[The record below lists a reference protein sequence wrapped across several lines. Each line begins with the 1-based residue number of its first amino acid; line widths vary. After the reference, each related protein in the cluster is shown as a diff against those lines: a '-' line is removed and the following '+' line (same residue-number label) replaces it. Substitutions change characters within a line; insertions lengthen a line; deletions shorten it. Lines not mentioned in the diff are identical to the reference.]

1 MSSESLE
8 ITVHAT
14 PDFKGVEKEYERVA
28 KKAKKGFSFFDS
40 KSWNFGSGKK
50 LKSSF
55 KKGWKHTKESASKYH
70 GGSAWATK
78 VGADGSDLDETQHG
92 GFYNT
97 LDKKI
102 SAAKDLFSKKK
113 KKKKDDSEE
122 ENENSS
128 SPPSNPTSAKQF
140 QIQKAELKIQH
151 ANFDKGLL
159 GSSSGPAS
167 GGSGGGNS
175 GADAKA
181 NGLTAMGM
189 AIPIA
194 GAAFAVAGGI
204 LKTISAIGE
213 QYHAS
218 MQSQS
223 ATIGATGGYVGGG
236 SGYFANSELA
246 SANLAKGRITGESI
260 FGKGNQIDSETMKFA
275 ASQGKGIGEVVKE
288 LETIRKD
295 NKHADLGFLRGGAS
309 ATGFSNLRQAEYISK
324 LSNISETLR
333 GKGFSGDVTDFS
345 KFAAGMNRTDGT
357 NMDPNRKMSLA
368 EELSGQGRSGAF
380 GGGIFGSLSMA
391 NALSANGGDV
401 FKAIRESELN
411 PGKYMSSALSGM
423 DANTRGIISKMN
435 GGSFSEMSSLKF
447 GYGAFSNDNSS
458 IHAGY
463 NKGLELDN
471 LKKETFASK
480 TGEEAAKVGY
490 ELNNAMLKLFEEN
503 KGAML
508 KLTNTVQSIEKT
520 LLPVVSTSIT
530 GIVTGIEKMCEYAE
544 PLVNGI
550 GKLASLVSPAGILVK
565 PK

>member
-1 MSSESLE
+1 MSSESLD
-8 ITVHAT
+8 ITVHAK
-14 PDFKGVEKEYERVA
+14 PDFKDVDKDLERIA
-28 KKAKKGFSFFDS
+28 KKGKKGFSFFDS

-55 KKGWKHTKESASKYH
+55 KKGWKHTKEAASKYH
-70 GGSAWATK
+70 GGSAGALK
-78 VGADGSDLDETQHG
+78 LGADGSDLDETQHG

-102 SAAKDLFSKKK
+102 STAKDLASKKK
-113 KKKKDDSEE
+113 KKGNEEADE
-122 ENENSS
+122 ENEKSGIS
-128 SPPSNPTSAKQF
+128 KYSNATKQI
-140 QIQKAELKIQH
+140 QIQKAEIKIQNS
-151 ANFDKGLL
+151 NFDKG
-159 GSSSGPAS
+159 GFPGIGTPPTN
-167 GGSGGGNS
+167 SGGG
-175 GADAKA
+175 ADTKG

-213 QYHAS
+213 QYHAA

-295 NKHADLGFLRGGAS
+295 NKHADLGFLRGGANVS
-309 ATGFSNLRQAEYISK
+309 GFSGLRQSEYISK
-324 LSNISETLR
+324 LASVSENLRTKGYSGEIS
-333 GKGFSGDVTDFS
+333 DYS
-345 KFAAGMNRTDGT
+345 KFAVGLNRTDKT
-357 NMDPNRKMSLA
+357 KLDPNRRMSLA
-368 EELSGQGRSGAF
+368 EELSNHGRSGAF

-391 NALSANGGDV
+391 SALSANGGDI
-401 FKAIRESELN
+401 FKAIRESESN

-423 DANTRGIISKMN
+423 DANTRGIIHKMG

-508 KLTNTVQSIEKT
+508 KLTNTVQNIEKT

-530 GIVTGIEKMCEYAE
+530 GIVSGIEKLSEYAE